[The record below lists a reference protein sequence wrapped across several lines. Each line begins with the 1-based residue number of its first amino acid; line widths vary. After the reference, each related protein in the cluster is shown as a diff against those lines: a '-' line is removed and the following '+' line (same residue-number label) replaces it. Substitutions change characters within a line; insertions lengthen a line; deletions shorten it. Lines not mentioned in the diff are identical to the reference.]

1 MEFSRKERLILCNQC
16 LILEKLYPE
25 EAEGY
30 AQTRKALERG
40 WALHYSDLAEN
51 IFEDELSEQECQ
63 EVLDILNMYSFLNS
77 VYKKLKDTEGIDEQR
92 IKFDGFDGNSET
104 SRMAYVRYFIKDLG
118 RFQELDSGG
127 DFNSHIQRLHRY
139 QKMLREWHLSP
150 DKFELTK
157 DDIIRIT
164 SAR

>member
-25 EAEGY
+25 DAEGY
-30 AQTRKALERG
+30 AQTRKALEKG
-40 WALHYSDLAEN
+40 WALHYSALAQN
-51 IFEDELSEQECQ
+51 IYEDGLSEQECQ
-63 EVLDILNMYSFLNS
+63 EVLDILSMYSFLTFA
-77 VYKKLKDTEGIDEQR
+77 YKKLKDTEGIDEQS

-104 SRMAYVRYFIKDLG
+104 SRMGYVRYFIKDLG
-118 RFQELDSGG
+118 RFPELDSGG
-127 DFNSHIQRLHRY
+127 DFNSHIPRIHRY
-139 QKMLREWHLSP
+139 QKMLREWQLSS

>member
-1 MEFSRKERLILCNQC
+1 MKFSRKERIILCNQY

-25 EAEGY
+25 NAEGY
-30 AQTRKALERG
+30 AQTRKALEHG
-40 WALHYSDLAEN
+40 YALHYSDLAQN
-51 IFEDELSEQECQ
+51 IYEDELSEQECK
-63 EVLDILNMYSFLNS
+63 EVLDILEMYSFLTFA
-77 VYKKLKDTEGIDEQR
+77 YKKLKDTEGIDEKR

-104 SRMAYVRYFIKDLG
+104 SRMTYVRYFIKDLG

-139 QKMLREWHLSP
+139 QKMLREWQLSP
-150 DKFELTK
+150 DKFKLTK

>member
-30 AQTRKALERG
+30 AQTRKALEKG
-40 WALHYSDLAEN
+40 WALHYRAIAEN
-51 IFEDELSEQECQ
+51 IYEDELSEQECQ
-63 EVLDILNMYSFLNS
+63 EVLDILNMYSFLTFA
-77 VYKKLKDTEGIDEQR
+77 YKKLKDTEGIDEHR

-104 SRMAYVRYFIKDLG
+104 SRMGYVRYFIKDLG

-127 DFNSHIQRLHRY
+127 DLNSHIQSLHRY
-139 QKMLREWHLSP
+139 QKMLREWQMSP
-150 DKFELTK
+150 DKFKLTK

-164 SAR
+164 SGR